1 MLRRKLPGLLP
12 VEKAY
17 VDGNGQY
24 WYNISGRQS
33 LDTYCRVQE
42 IGMEFIERLIVSIC
56 SEMEILEWNLIH
68 TGCLMLDPE
77 LIFITNSSREFIFTI
92 YPCGSHCV
100 EDEFQQMME
109 YLLTRVDHRDTS
121 AVRAAYGIYEKTL
134 QTGYSILDI
143 RDEIMRAK
151 QEAAAPVETAR
162 EETPWRERETKPAR
176 AGKESKVSE
185 TAEKE
190 PEQPT
195 AWQRF
200 LELLVAWGI
209 LDEVPRK
216 KRTEKTEKQEKRE
229 KKEKKEKRTK
239 KEKQEKESEVVY
251 PEEEIIL
258 PPPPVIRP
266 TVCLTSYPGKPR
278 GILLYQGRDQ
288 LQDILLERRMTR
300 IGNGSEADAVI
311 DRDTISKLH
320 ARIDREE
327 STFYIEDLNS
337 TNGTFVNE
345 EPLAYKERRKLQQND
360 IVSFAD
366 IRYRFN

>member
-1 MLRRKLPGLLP
+1 
-12 VEKAY
+12 
-17 VDGNGQY
+17 
-24 WYNISGRQS
+24 
-33 LDTYCRVQE
+33 
-42 IGMEFIERLIVSIC
+42 MEFIERLIVSIC

-109 YLLTRVDHRDTS
+109 YLLTRVDHKDAS

-151 QEAAAPVETAR
+151 QEAAVPAETVQ
-162 EETPWRERETKPAR
+162 EEPSRREREAKPVR
-176 AGKESKVSE
+176 AGKERTV
-185 TAEKE
+185 

-200 LELLVAWGI
+200 LELLVAWGV
-209 LDEVPRK
+209 LDEVPCK
-216 KRTEKTEKQEKRE
+216 KEREKPDKAE
-229 KKEKKEKRTK
+229 KKEKKGKRAK
-239 KEKQEKESEVVY
+239 KEKQAKESEVVY
-251 PEEEIIL
+251 PEEEIIQ

-266 TVCLTSYPGKPR
+266 TVCLTGYPGKPR

-288 LQDILLERRMTR
+288 IPDIPLERGMTR

-327 STFYIEDLNS
+327 SDFYIEDLNS

-345 EPLAYKERRKLQQND
+345 EPLAYKERRKLQVND
-360 IVSFAD
+360 MVSFAD